1 MHGRITSPLANSSCA
16 NMILFEVFYLCPKR
30 EDIAETYIKAAS
42 ATEALAIAEIR
53 GLDVLYIERIA

>member
-1 MHGRITSPLANSSCA
+1 MHGHIISPLANTLCA

-30 EDIAETYIKAAS
+30 EDIAETYIKAACAS
-42 ATEALAIAEIR
+42 EALAIAETK